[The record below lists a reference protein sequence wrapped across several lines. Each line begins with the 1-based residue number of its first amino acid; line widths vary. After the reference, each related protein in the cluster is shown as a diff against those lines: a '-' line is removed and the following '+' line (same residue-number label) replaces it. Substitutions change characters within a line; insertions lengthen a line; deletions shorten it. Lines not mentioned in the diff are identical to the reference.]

1 MTGSAVIQ
9 FIDRVND
16 AVKAA
21 SPIATMM
28 GLEFF
33 NKITSWVDVA
43 TDVGQNA
50 IARAEEGE
58 LVLSSND
65 KAEINRKLANIQAV
79 NDQIAENI
87 ANS

>member
-21 SPIATMM
+21 SPIASMM

-50 IARAEEGE
+50 IQRAKDGE
-58 LVLSSND
+58 LVLSSHD
-65 KAEINRKLANIQAV
+65 ITEINRKLAAIQAV
-79 NDQIAENI
+79 NDQIAQNI
-87 ANS
+87 ADS